1 MVRIVNFQK
10 RTTEQGKEFFTL
22 ELQGGVEIVKSQ
34 ETGKSYM
41 TVRKASMSSTFDE
54 FTCQSLIGTELPG
67 SIKKVECEAYSYTIK
82 DTGEIIT
89 LNHRYEYVDTEV
101 SVPATDLSKTTA
113 ENFMSKAPVGSMFS
127 VNEQPELVH

>member
-1 MVRIVNFQK
+1 MVRISNYIK
-10 RTTEQGKEFFTL
+10 RTTEQGKVFFTL

-67 SIKKVECEAYSYTIK
+67 SIKKLEREAYPYTIK